1 MTQWSRVEG
10 MRLALV
16 VLFCAI
22 AISGCNKETTSIKT
36 LLDDP
41 SQFDD
46 KTVRIAGEV
55 QDAAGVF
62 GMGTYSINDGTGTIR
77 VVTKSGGTP
86 RGGAKVG
93 VEGEFQSAYTFG
105 DDSGAVII
113 ESKRYTP

>member
-1 MTQWSRVEG
+1 MSHRPRVEALSFALMVLCGG
-10 MRLALV
+10 ML
-16 VLFCAI
+16 
-22 AISGCNKETTSIKT
+22 ISGCDKETTSIRT

-62 GMGTYSINDGTGTIR
+62 GAGTYVINDGTGTIR
-77 VVTKSGGTP
+77 VIVKSGGTP
-86 RGGAKVG
+86 RSGAKVG
-93 VEGEFQSAYTFG
+93 VEGEFESAYTFG
-105 DDSGAVII
+105 DDSGAVIM